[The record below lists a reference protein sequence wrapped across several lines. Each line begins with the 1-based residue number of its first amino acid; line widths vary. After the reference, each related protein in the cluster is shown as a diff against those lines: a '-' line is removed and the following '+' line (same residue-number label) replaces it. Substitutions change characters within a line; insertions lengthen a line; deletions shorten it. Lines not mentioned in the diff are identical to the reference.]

1 MITPELIVS
10 LLLIMCV
17 AWILGTLFT
26 RFGLPAM
33 LGELLAG
40 VILGPPILGL
50 VSPTAPLELLAEL
63 GIFFGMFHTG
73 IEMDPKE
80 LLEHISILAGD
91 KTDFLILIVNHH
103 EFFKSVKVESFQVL
117 FKGLKFCVV
126 F

>member
-40 VILGPPILGL
+40 VILGPPILVL
-50 VSPTAPLELLAEL
+50 VSPSTEIQLKDCATAVCKALWRNFEETFASVVRKASMVAIL
-63 GIFFGMFHTG
+63 G
-73 IEMDPKE
+73 
-80 LLEHISILAGD
+80 
-91 KTDFLILIVNHH
+91 
-103 EFFKSVKVESFQVL
+103 
-117 FKGLKFCVV
+117 
-126 F
+126 

>member
-40 VILGPPILGL
+40 VILGPPVGL
-50 VSPTAPLELLAEL
+50 CLPIRPR
-63 GIFFGMFHTG
+63 
-73 IEMDPKE
+73 
-80 LLEHISILAGD
+80 
-91 KTDFLILIVNHH
+91 
-103 EFFKSVKVESFQVL
+103 
-117 FKGLKFCVV
+117 
-126 F
+126 